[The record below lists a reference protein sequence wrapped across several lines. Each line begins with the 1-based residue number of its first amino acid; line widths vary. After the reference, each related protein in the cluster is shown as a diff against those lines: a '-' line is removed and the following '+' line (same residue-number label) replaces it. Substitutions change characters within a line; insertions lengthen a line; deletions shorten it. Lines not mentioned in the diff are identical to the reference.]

1 MTNKFGQRYSC
12 TLPDVSEELG
22 RAAAADNNPE
32 ALTRET
38 KALLAPM
45 AKAAQCMLKT
55 KDWWTYEFCYGQAI
69 RQYHMEGEEMSLE
82 LFVKLLSY

>member
-22 RAAAADNNPE
+22 RAAAAEAAAAAADNNPE

-69 RQYHMEGEEMSLE
+69 RQYHMEGK
-82 LFVKLLSY
+82 VP